1 MLSTKYSEAAVEVL
15 DILNHMEKEDY
26 NKVPKKFINML
37 EESASKDYVCEL
49 DYSKRLIEMDLSEE
63 TKALLGVMF
72 RNYWCPEE
80 RRQAYENKLS
90 ENEAKLQAELRDK
103 YNPDNIFET
112 SSTSTKEENTS
123 TNSSIEESTSETI
136 TEIGMIEVEEKS
148 IFKRILNKIISIFK
162 K

>member
-1 MLSTKYSEAAVEVL
+1 MLSEKYSEAAVEVL
-15 DILNHMEKEDY
+15 DILNHMGKEDY
-26 NKVPKKFINML
+26 DKVPSKFINML

-72 RNYWCPEE
+72 RNYWCAEE
-80 RRQAYENKLS
+80 KRAAFESKIS
-90 ENEAKLQAELRDK
+90 ENERKVQEELREK
-103 YNPDNIFET
+103 YNPDNIFGNN
-112 SSTSTKEENTS
+112 SSTSSDENTS
-123 TNSSIEESTSETI
+123 SNESEVQSSESSQNM
-136 TEIGMIEVEEKS
+136 GMIEIEEKS

>member
-1 MLSTKYSEAAVEVL
+1 MLSAKYSEAAVEVL

-26 NKVPKKFINML
+26 NKVPAKFINML

-80 RRQAYENKLS
+80 RREAYENKIS
-90 ENEAKLQAELRDK
+90 ENDAKLQEELRKK
-103 YNPDNIFET
+103 YNPDNIFAKSSTSSVEEISSTTSNEET
-112 SSTSTKEENTS
+112 SSEVSQDV
-123 TNSSIEESTSETI
+123 
-136 TEIGMIEVEEKS
+136 GMIEVEEPS

-162 K
+162 R